1 MLRKWETE
9 QHGVLEEG
17 PDYWSSQ
24 ANKHWQGKMWIL
36 VKELGKRKKQ
46 ELEGEAEEGKCPS
59 NAFEPT
65 AIAVSTTLER

>member
-1 MLRKWETE
+1 MLRNWETE

-46 ELEGEAEEGKCPS
+46 ELEGETEEGMP
-59 NAFEPT
+59 
-65 AIAVSTTLER
+65 